1 MNHRKQSRRQLW
13 PGFSCSLCWWC
24 SQRYYTRVRLSAGSL
39 YTKKIL
45 QMYSMLSNPL
55 SKLKGSPSAAPR
67 FLMGS
72 SLTCFL
78 SLPASLFLLFPS
90 VKLTFVT
97 GLWQWQ
103 RLSCPGS
110 GPAVR
115 FTVGLFYFIGVVSEN
130 VLQTASQPSQ
140 DTRLSLETE
149 QKRSRR
155 WYTEVNMKTDPVK
168 KKKIH
173 VSGLILNESWVCVIL
188 VRKSV
193 CNLKYINN

>member
-24 SQRYYTRVRLSAGSL
+24 SQHYYTRVRLSAGSL

-55 SKLKGSPSAAPR
+55 SKLKGSPSAVLR
-67 FLMGS
+67 FLRGS

-78 SLPASLFLLFPS
+78 SLLPASLFSFPS
-90 VKLTFVT
+90 LKLTFIT
-97 GLWQWQ
+97 GLWQWR

-115 FTVGLFYFIGVVSEN
+115 VTVGLFFLLVLCQRISCRHHKTAVFHRKLNRKAQGVYWSQHEN
-130 VLQTASQPSQ
+130 WSSLIYLFTFLVLFWMNH
-140 DTRLSLETE
+140 RYVLF
-149 QKRSRR
+149 
-155 WYTEVNMKTDPVK
+155 
-168 KKKIH
+168 
-173 VSGLILNESWVCVIL
+173 
-188 VRKSV
+188 
-193 CNLKYINN
+193 

>member
-39 YTKKIL
+39 YTQKIL

-67 FLMGS
+67 FLRGS
-72 SLTCFL
+72 SLTRFL
-78 SLPASLFLLFPS
+78 SLPASLFLPFPS
-90 VKLTFVT
+90 VKLTFIT

-115 FTVGLFYFIGVVSEN
+115 FTVGLFFLL
-130 VLQTASQPSQ
+130 VLCQRMSCRQPRSRHK
-140 DTRLSLETE
+140 TPVFHTKTE
-149 QKRSRR
+149 QKFSRK
-155 WYTEVNMKTDPVK
+155 WYIEVDMKIDPVYFFMH
-168 KKKIH
+168 I
-173 VSGLILNESWVCVIL
+173 SALILNESWVMCYFND
-188 VRKSV
+188 KS
-193 CNLKYINN
+193 LFLIF

>member
-67 FLMGS
+67 FRMGS

-115 FTVGLFYFIGVVSEN
+115 LTVGLFLFYCCCVRECPADSLAAVTRHPSFTRNGTETLKEVVYWSQHEN
-130 VLQTASQPSQ
+130 WSS
-140 DTRLSLETE
+140 
-149 QKRSRR
+149 
-155 WYTEVNMKTDPVK
+155 
-168 KKKIH
+168 
-173 VSGLILNESWVCVIL
+173 
-188 VRKSV
+188 
-193 CNLKYINN
+193 